1 MSIIYRTATLSNP
14 DTLEYVLSDE
24 SVDRYGDIIQADGWD
39 LKAFKKNPVALFNH
53 HAGSI
58 VGTWENV
65 RVEGKRLVGRLKL
78 AAPGTSRLVDEVRS
92 LVSQKILKAVSVGFR
107 ALKAEPLD
115 KEDPDWGPQKYVK
128 SELVEC
134 SIVAI
139 PANPNALQLSKALK
153 EGAELPAEIQRQLRG
168 QARQNAN
175 RIGNTPA
182 SSPAATPPTKSR
194 GATMSLSAQ
203 IKAAEAELNGLR
215 DQLAALAENADHDE
229 DEETLFDALPGEIER
244 VEKKLDSLKRA
255 EKVLGLRAARGADD
269 GDEKPAQGANALA
282 APAAGNNRPISMS
295 RKKVDP
301 VDYFVRAAVCQAR
314 AFMLQQPLER
324 ALHDS
329 YGDDEATKIILRAVT
344 NPAMTTVTGWAA
356 ELVQQAVEG
365 FIDTLK
371 PASIYGPLSN
381 RGSKFTFGRNGSIKI
396 PGRAKTPNLAGS
408 WIGEGAP
415 KPVRKLGLT
424 SITLLPYKLAVISTF
439 TEEMAAYSTPQIE
452 QVIRQAMADDTS
464 TSLDTYLIDN
474 VAASAIRP
482 AGLLVGATDVPPNTT
497 ESDPLAMAADLK
509 NLAAAIVA
517 NGGGRD
523 IVYLMNPVQAM
534 GIGLAQATDG
544 TFITVPDQ
552 LTRAVITSQTV
563 PVDTVIALDA
573 ADFATATGDVPKY
586 SVSDQATIHEEDTT
600 PLPLATGP
608 QGTAVVASPIRS
620 LWQTDSIG
628 VRMVLDVSWAMRR
641 AGMVAKSEG
650 VTW

>member
-1 MSIIYRTATLSNP
+1 MDAIIYRTATLTNP

-24 SVDRYGDIIQADGWD
+24 SVDRYGDIIMADGWD
-39 LKAFKKNPVALFNH
+39 LRSFKKNPVALFNH
-53 HAGSI
+53 HSGSI

-65 RVEGKRLVGRLKL
+65 RVENKRLVGRLKL
-78 AAPGTSRLVDEVRS
+78 AAQGTSRLVDEVRS

-115 KEDPDWGPQKYVK
+115 EQEPDWGPQRYVR

-134 SIVAI
+134 SIVAV
-139 PANPNALQLSKALK
+139 PANANALQISKALK

-168 QARQNAN
+168 KLAKAQSAA
-175 RIGNTPA
+175 PAKPKA
-182 SSPAATPPTKSR
+182 SSPAATPPTNSR
-194 GATMSLSAQ
+194 GSKMRITDQ
-203 IKAAEAELNGLR
+203 IKSAETDLNGLR
-215 DQLAALAENADHDE
+215 DQLAALAENDDL
-229 DEETLFDALPGEIER
+229 DGDDLVLFESLPDEIER
-244 VEKKLDSLKRA
+244 TEKRIDSLKRA
-255 EKVLGLRAARGADD
+255 EKVLGLRAARSNDD
-269 GDEKPAQGANALA
+269 DQPANGS
-282 APAAGNNRPISMS
+282 PASPAVNQRPLSVS

-424 SITLLPYKLAVISTF
+424 SITLMPYKLAVISTF

-464 TSLDTYLIDN
+464 TSLDSYLIDD

-482 AGLLVGATDVPPNTT
+482 AGLLVGATPVTPNTT

-523 IVYLMNPVQAM
+523 IVFLMNPVQAM

-552 LTRAVITSQTV
+552 LTRAVISSQTV
-563 PVDTVIALDA
+563 PVDTVIAVDA
-573 ADFATATGDVPKY
+573 ADFATATGDMPKY

-641 AGMVAKSEG
+641 AGMVAVSEG